1 MVIEWKELPPI
12 GTNAYAL
19 LDTDRGECAILD
31 APAEAHAWAR
41 ELAEARGCRITALVL
56 THGHWDHTLDAHLFA
71 SDGVPVYGHEAD
83 RVLFE
88 SPERMADFAL
98 PGVALK
104 PVAVDEWVGE
114 GDTLDL
120 IGRVAEVRHVPGHC
134 PGNILL
140 HFPSEKAAFVGDVI
154 FAGGVGRYDLPGGNV
169 AELEASIRNKVYTL
183 PEATLL
189 HPGHGPVTTVAREM
203 AENPFVRA

>member
-19 LDTDRGECAILD
+19 LDTERGECVIID
-31 APAEAHAWAR
+31 APAEAHAWAKK
-41 ELAEARGCRITALVL
+41 LAEERRCRITALVL
-56 THGHWDHTLDAHLFA
+56 THGHWDHMLDAHRFA
-71 SDGVPVYGHEAD
+71 ADGVPVYGHEAD

-98 PGVALK
+98 PGVELK
-104 PVAVDEWVGE
+104 PVAVDEWVAE

-120 IGRVAEVRHVPGHC
+120 LGRVAEIRHVPGHC
-134 PGNILL
+134 PGNILV
-140 HFPSEKAAFVGDVI
+140 HVPSEKAAFVGDVI
-154 FAGGVGRYDLPGGNV
+154 FAGGVGRYDLPGGDF

-189 HPGHGPVTTVAREM
+189 HPGHGPLTTVAREM